1 MKEKISL
8 DGELLKPIKDALED
22 TIKSLTKASLT
33 KGKVAELTLKV
44 KIDATN
50 ERPDIEYTISQKIK
64 EEKYAY
70 KDYIHNP
77 NCFLE
82 IDEDGEVKMNE
93 IIEQEKFF

>member
-1 MKEKISL
+1 MEEKISL
-8 DGELLKPIKDALED
+8 DGELLKPIKDGLEN
-22 TIKSLTKASLT
+22 TIKSLIKVSLT

-50 ERPDIEYTISQKIK
+50 ERPDIEYTISEKIK

-77 NCFLE
+77 NCLLE
-82 IDEDGEVKMNE
+82 IDEDGEIRINE
-93 IIEQEKFF
+93 IIEQEKLF